1 MRVPVGCRWLDL
13 HCVSDSLE
21 ESEERVVS
29 YLPYKSDL
37 LHDTLQI
44 FGITFNPVAKH
55 QNPNR
60 KSMESLSDTLKD
72 PFCHS
77 RSPAMPLLGERPVQ
91 SDRRGLLLPS
101 GVVAWVK

>member
-1 MRVPVGCRWLDL
+1 MA
-13 HCVSDSLE
+13 DSLE

-44 FGITFNPVAKH
+44 FGIRFNPVARD

-72 PFCHS
+72 LFCHS
-77 RSPAMPLLGERPVQ
+77 LSPATPLLRECPVQ
-91 SDRRGLLLPS
+91 SDRRRLLLPP
-101 GVVAWVK
+101 GEMTLYLPALGPR